1 VAVRGAGVDR
11 RTAIVAPSETAIVA
25 PSETAVVAPSETAVV
40 TLSEVKGAM
49 LDMASFAALRMTMA
63 VILALSVAPPAAHAQ
78 LDYDRVFTV
87 TAEPAKVG
95 LGDSVTLRF
104 RLTINDR
111 DLLTDTLPRP
121 VEELPAGVRILSV
134 EKLARGADR
143 VFTGTAVLAFYRPGK
158 RELPV
163 FGIPWVQIV
172 TGHRGVVTHGPAEI
186 EVASVIPAGNPP
198 LRDIREPDSPR
209 GLGALWALLGAAAAA
224 AIAWLATRRRAKLP
238 APEPAPVA
246 PPPPPPL
253 PPDPY
258 TAAVARLD
266 AIEAERWTARGDVA
280 RHYQAVADALRD
292 YLEEA
297 DGLPARERTTTE
309 LIWSLPP
316 RLAEG
321 GLRRRVQEVLSDA
334 DLVKFA
340 KLRPNPGEAASYTA
354 RARDLLER
362 WHRTAPAGEE
372 LDAIR

>member
-1 VAVRGAGVDR
+1 VAVRDVDR
-11 RTAIVAPSETAIVA
+11 A
-25 PSETAVVAPSETAVV
+25 AVVILSAAKEAISSMAP
-40 TLSEVKGAM
+40 
-49 LDMASFAALRMTMA
+49 FAALRVTMP
-63 VILALSVAPPAAHAQ
+63 VILALSVAVSLAPAAAHAQ
-78 LDYDRVFTV
+78 LDHARSFTV
-87 TAEPAKVG
+87 TAEPAKAG

-111 DLLTDTLPRP
+111 DLLTDTVPRP
-121 VEELPAGVRILSV
+121 VEGLPAGVRILSV
-134 EKLARGADR
+134 EKLRRGADR
-143 VFTGTAVLAFYRPGK
+143 VFTGTAVIAFYRPGK
-158 RELPV
+158 RPLPV

-172 TGHRGVVTHGPAEI
+172 TGHRGVVTQDPSEI
-186 EVASVIPAGNPP
+186 EVASGLPAGNPP
-198 LRDIREPDSPR
+198 LRDIREPDSPG
-209 GLGALWALLGAAAAA
+209 GLGVLWALLGAAAAA
-224 AIAWLATRRRAKLP
+224 AIAWLATRRRAKPP
-238 APEPAPVA
+238 APELAPAG

-266 AIEAERWTARGDVA
+266 AIEAEHWTARGDVA

-309 LIWSLPP
+309 LLWSLPP

-354 RARDLLER
+354 RARELLER
-362 WHRTAPAGEE
+362 WHRAPPAGEE